1 MERGGGGGVER
12 WKCGEGGRGLK
23 PFYIFLFFPRSSPP
37 PRPGYGPPMHR
48 GPNHSSRDAR
58 HDIIRR
64 EEQRRDLMERR
75 LGADPYYHRDGSRQV
90 NECACSIFLGKVTAL
105 GVLCCFA
112 LFV

>member
-1 MERGGGGGVER
+1 MERWKGGEGER
-12 WKCGEGGRGLK
+12 WKCGEGEGWRGGRVEKERGGSVERGRGGEGGLK
-23 PFYIFLFFPRSSPP
+23 PFYVFLFFPRSSPP

-90 NECACSIFLGKVTAL
+90 NV
-105 GVLCCFA
+105 
-112 LFV
+112 